1 MATRDTG
8 DGRGPRKG
16 RDGANRHDPN
26 DPFGLRGKARG
37 FLAAIV
43 EEGPFDSFAER
54 LGDVY
59 LRDKAQD
66 AGAKCAEFFLK
77 LPGARRTLM
86 AMAPQILSYAGQ
98 LLGDYVATQWLP
110 GERPR
115 EWLKEFAQGF
125 AGRVEEE
132 QKAPTAGPASARTAT
147 TPAAP
152 AGPREMSAAEILDK
166 YPDLL
171 RLVEQLY
178 PDADARRPI
187 VERLHRT
194 LNFEHEA
201 RLLLTPASAET
212 AYDGLVRTPTQTY
225 ADLTGLLSVFYPE
238 TEALERITAELRR
251 RVGNLPHLTELIR
264 RVPVVPAAA
273 VEAPDTDEAARMLIT
288 AHLPLM
294 TALERLYP
302 VTGERLAAIQRLLP
316 VVTAENIPALIR
328 EPGDPGRV
336 PDALRSHPDF
346 AELIGLI
353 GALAE
358 DVAESMAWRTIIEE
372 RLRSEAQLAELLP
385 ADGAEGRDD
394 VAARLRALPVPSPQ
408 LDRALFESRVE
419 TLLQLTPPPA
429 APATPAAAPAGPT
442 DRPPTK
448 AEFEARL
455 LALPPVQPRRMDRQ
469 QFESMLVLI
478 EDARSDRMLGTAFRT
493 GLERANALGRQVFG
507 GTDRIG
513 AMLDEGTAF
522 FAELEDDFF
531 GPEPE
536 EEEDEDGGEPPGPGV
551 FDRVGGFFNGI
562 RNWFRRAP
570 AEPTQ
575 TPDPQQGGTQ

>member
-8 DGRGPRKG
+8 DSRGPRKG

-26 DPFGLRGKARG
+26 DPFGLRNKARG

-59 LRDKAQD
+59 LRDKAQA
-66 AGAKCAEFFLK
+66 AGGKCAEFFLK

-115 EWLKEFAQGF
+115 EWVKEFAQGF
-125 AGRVEEE
+125 AARVEEE
-132 QKAPTAGPASARTAT
+132 QKAPTAGPASARTAA
-147 TPAAP
+147 PAVP

-171 RLVEQLY
+171 RLVETLY
-178 PDADARRPI
+178 PDPDERRAI
-187 VERLHRT
+187 IERLHRT

-212 AYDGLVRTPTQTY
+212 AYDELVRTPTQTY
-225 ADLTGLLSVFYPE
+225 ADLAALLSVFYPE

-251 RVGNLPHLTELIR
+251 RVGNLPHLAELIR
-264 RVPVVPAAA
+264 RVPVAPAA
-273 VEAPDTDEAARMLIT
+273 PAASPEQRMLGLVAAYPQLALT
-288 AHLPLM
+288 
-294 TALERLYP
+294 LERLYP
-302 VTGERLAAIQRLLP
+302 ATGERLAAVQRLLP
-316 VVTAENIPALIR
+316 VATNDGVALLIR
-328 EPGDPGRV
+328 DPEDPKTV
-336 PDALRSHPDF
+336 PDGLRTSGDF
-346 AELIGLI
+346 VRLSDLI
-353 GALAE
+353 A
-358 DVAESMAWRTIIEE
+358 VHAESDAEATAWRT
-372 RLRSEAQLAELLP
+372 LL
-385 ADGAEGRDD
+385 E
-394 VAARLRALPVPSPQ
+394 ARLRTAAQLTALLPPVAGTESRDDLAVRLQALPLPSPQ
-408 LDRALFESRVE
+408 LDRATFESRIDMLE
-419 TLLQLTPPPA
+419 RLAAPA
-429 APATPAAAPAGPT
+429 APATTAAPAPT

-469 QFESMLVLI
+469 QFESLLVLI
-478 EDARSDRMLGTAFRT
+478 EDARGDRLLGTAFRT
-493 GLERANALGRQVFG
+493 GLERANAFGRQVFG

-513 AMLDEGTAF
+513 TVLDEGTTF
-522 FAELEDDFF
+522 FTELEDQLF
-531 GPEPE
+531 GPPPA
-536 EEEDEDGGEPPGPGV
+536 GTPQTPTPGFWASFFAPLINLFRRTPPAQAPGPQ
-551 FDRVGGFFNGI
+551 N
-562 RNWFRRAP
+562 N
-570 AEPTQ
+570 
-575 TPDPQQGGTQ
+575 QGGTP